1 MDKATG
7 AVSVLRLPSKRQ
19 ALHLA
24 EDSLIFR
31 SDSPHPPYCSPY
43 PCPYCTLTPSNPSR
57 SDSNGEDLE
66 GFAGAGAPRP
76 APLVLSGHAASH
88 TPY

>member
-1 MDKATG
+1 VDKATG

-31 SDSPHPPYCSPY
+31 SDS
-43 PCPYCTLTPSNPSR
+43 
-57 SDSNGEDLE
+57 NGEDLE
-66 GFAGAGAPRP
+66 GFAGAGAPCP
-76 APLVLSGHAASH
+76 AAGGHDACDAVLTDTLRVEVVRAYRAGCGNVSARCS
-88 TPY
+88 